1 MLKPATLRKVKR
13 LHGCFSR
20 FLKCTNVIK
29 LRKTSHILSWWSGQC
44 LLTDKYRYFKCSDPD
59 PDKSLY
65 YFLFQITDTK
75 FIQFF
80 VSKIKQISN
89 NDAKWKC
96 MFAYVWHFYL
106 NIKSH
111 DILSNNTIFMLRIIF
126 ICLISTHHF
135 ARGFICSNIYVQV
148 INKLYI

>member
-20 FLKCTNVIK
+20 FLNCTNVIK

-80 VSKIKQISN
+80 KIKQISN

-126 ICLISTHHF
+126 ICLILSSF
-135 ARGFICSNIYVQV
+135 CKRFYMFKYICSGY
-148 INKLYI
+148 